1 MKCQTRRVSENEG
14 TGSLP
19 EMPAQRASDDDRQR
33 VVTRLRDAA
42 GQGVIDLDELE
53 ERIGAA
59 YSARTLPEL
68 AQVTLDLP
76 APKAV
81 TPAKPPAPQSRPIP
95 ALQNGGFQHH
105 LTVYVLTIGMLI
117 GIWLLS
123 GAGHFW
129 PFYPAAGWGIGLGS
143 HFMAVNRQPS
153 DRERDR
159 ERLERRR
166 DQELRRAER
175 HADHAER
182 RAARHGLPPTPVV
195 PAPPPAPTTATSP
208 PSTESPS
215 PARSSP
221 VPATDRSTRFVVAM
235 FVDVVG
241 STGLNEALGDD
252 GWVRVRGRVR
262 SLLRECFEREGGW
275 EVNTAGDGVLARF
288 DSPSGAVSAAVE
300 INRRL
305 ALQREETGFAP
316 SVRIG
321 VHSGDVVQDGDDL
334 IGSVVNLASRVTAA
348 ADPEQII
355 VTEHVADHLERSF
368 VTEDRGI
375 HSLKG
380 VSRPRHLLAVRW
392 R

>member
-1 MKCQTRRVSENEG
+1 MG

-19 EMPAQRASDDDRQR
+19 DLPAKRASDDDRQQ
-33 VVTRLRDAA
+33 VITRLRDAA
-42 GQGVIDLDELE
+42 GNGVLDLDELE

-59 YSARTLPEL
+59 YGARTLPEL
-68 AQVTLDLP
+68 ADLTADLP
-76 APKAV
+76 APRAE
-81 TPAKPPAPQSRPIP
+81 PPAVATPPPARRRAVP
-95 ALQNGGFQHH
+95 ALANAGFQHH

-117 GIWLLS
+117 GIWLLA

-129 PFYPAAGWGIGLGS
+129 PFYPAAAWGIGLGS

-153 DRERDR
+153 ERERD
-159 ERLERRR
+159 RRR

-175 HADHAER
+175 HADHARR
-182 RAARHGLPPTPVV
+182 RAERQGAEV
-195 PAPPPAPTTATSP
+195 PRPIAPTAEP
-208 PSTESPS
+208 
-215 PARSSP
+215 
-221 VPATDRSTRFVVAM
+221 DRSTRFVVAM

-252 GWVRVRGRVR
+252 GWVRVRDRVR
-262 SLLRECFEREGGW
+262 TLLSECFEREGGF

-288 DSPSGAVSAAVE
+288 DEPGSAVSAAIE
-300 INRRL
+300 IQRRL
-305 ALQREETGFAP
+305 AAQRTETGFAP

-348 ADPEQII
+348 AEPDQIM
-355 VTEHVADHLERSF
+355 VTEHVADHLERAF

-380 VSRPRHLLAVRW
+380 VSRPRHLLTVRW
-392 R
+392 

>member
-1 MKCQTRRVSENEG
+1 MSENEG

-42 GQGVIDLDELE
+42 GAGAIDLDELE
-53 ERIGAA
+53 ERIGAV

-68 AQVTLDLP
+68 AEVTLDLP

-81 TPAKPPAPQSRPIP
+81 APAPPPPGEKQSIP

-153 DRERDR
+153 DRERLD
-159 ERLERRR
+159 RRR

-182 RAARHGLPPTPVV
+182 RAARHGLPPTPAVPAAA
-195 PAPPPAPTTATSP
+195 PAPPTPATSP
-208 PSTESPS
+208 GG
-215 PARSSP
+215 PAK
-221 VPATDRSTRFVVAM
+221 DRSTRFVVAM

-252 GWVRVRGRVR
+252 GWVRVRDRVR
-262 SLLRECFEREGGW
+262 SLLSECFEREGGW

-288 DSPSGAVSAAVE
+288 DSPSGAVSAAIE

-305 ALQREETGFAP
+305 AAQRDETGFAP

-355 VTEHVADHLERSF
+355 ITEHVADHLERSF

>member
-1 MKCQTRRVSENEG
+1 MSENEG

-19 EMPAQRASDDDRQR
+19 DIPVQRASDDDRQR

-42 GQGVIDLDELE
+42 GDGVLGLDELE
-53 ERIGAA
+53 ERIGAVYA
-59 YSARTLPEL
+59 AKTLPEL
-68 AQVTLDLP
+68 AQLTVDLPESQAGAVPAPPPP
-76 APKAV
+76 APKH
-81 TPAKPPAPQSRPIP
+81 PIP
-95 ALQNGGFQHH
+95 ALKNGGFQHH

-117 GIWLLS
+117 GIWMLS
-123 GAGHFW
+123 GFGHFW

-143 HFMAVNRQPS
+143 HFMAANRS
-153 DRERDR
+153 REDDDSHRI
-159 ERLERRR
+159 ERRR
-166 DQELRRAER
+166 EHELRQ
-175 HADHAER
+175 AER
-182 RAARHGLPPTPVV
+182 RAAQLERRASRH
-195 PAPPPAPTTATSP
+195 APPPVP
-208 PSTESPS
+208 PVPSVPPAS
-215 PARSSP
+215 PASENGAAR
-221 VPATDRSTRFVVAM
+221 RTRFVVAM

-252 GWVRVRGRVR
+252 GWVRVRDRVR
-262 SLLRECFEREGGW
+262 AVLDECFEREGGW

-288 DSPSGAVSAAVE
+288 DSPSRAVAAAIEV
-300 INRRL
+300 NRRL
-305 ALQREETGFAP
+305 DRQREETGFAP

-321 VHSGDVVQDGDDL
+321 IHSGDVVEDGDDL
-334 IGSVVNLASRVTAA
+334 IGSVINLASRVTAA
-348 ADPEQII
+348 AEPEQII

>member
-1 MKCQTRRVSENEG
+1 MSENEG

-42 GQGVIDLDELE
+42 GRGVIDLDELE
-53 ERIGAA
+53 ERVGAVYA
-59 YSARTLPEL
+59 SRTLPEL
-68 AQVTLDLP
+68 ADLTRDLP
-76 APKAV
+76 AAQEEA
-81 TPAKPPAPQSRPIP
+81 TTSPPRAHQHEPS
-95 ALQNGGFQHH
+95 ALQNDGFRHH

-117 GIWLLS
+117 GIWALA
-123 GAGHFW
+123 GFGHFW

-143 HFMAVNRQPS
+143 HFMSTNRPRAHGENRG
-153 DRERDR
+153 DRDR

-166 DQELRRAER
+166 DQELRRAGR
-175 HADHAER
+175 HAER
-182 RAARHGLPPTPVV
+182 ADRRALGHGVPPTP
-195 PAPPPAPTTATSP
+195 
-208 PSTESPS
+208 
-215 PARSSP
+215 P
-221 VPATDRSTRFVVAM
+221 VPAVPPSPPANSVDGDHGRRTRFVVAM

-252 GWVRVRGRVR
+252 GWVRVRERVR
-262 SLLRECFEREGGW
+262 SLLRECFERESGW
-275 EVNTAGDGVLARF
+275 EVSTAGDGVLARF
-288 DSPSGAVSAAVE
+288 DSPSRAVSAAIE

-305 ALQREETGFAP
+305 ARQRDETGFAP

-321 VHSGDVVQDGDDL
+321 IHSGDVVEEGDDL
-334 IGSVVNLASRVTAA
+334 IGSVVNVASRVTAA
-348 ADPEQII
+348 ADPDQIV

-392 R
+392 